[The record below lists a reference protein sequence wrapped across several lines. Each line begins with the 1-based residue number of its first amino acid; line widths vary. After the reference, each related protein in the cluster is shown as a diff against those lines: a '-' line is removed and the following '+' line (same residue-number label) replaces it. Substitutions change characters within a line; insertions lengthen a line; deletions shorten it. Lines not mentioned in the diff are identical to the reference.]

1 MDQNEKQLEKK
12 LRDRIEANYR
22 SYIQQLQSRPASD
35 LIEQASEIAA
45 VKLVYDELMDCCSAG
60 EAEYLLRFEDPL
72 RLVSDQ
78 WLAEQNVSH
87 SDELGHAL
95 WNITDKGLGEGEYA
109 MLDAVQDG
117 PETAGP
123 VTVREFLEQHP
134 GSCFDM
140 MTPGGFVC
148 LTPEKAALLLSG
160 ESVKGHPG
168 DIEYAMEI
176 PAEELLNQEVLNAG
190 FCDGSWHIL
199 SDDVHDMEQQAADS
213 PDQGVRLC

>member
-12 LRDRIEANYR
+12 LRDRIEDNYR
-22 SYIQQLQSRPASD
+22 SYIQQLQNRPASD

-45 VKLVYDELMDCCSAG
+45 VKLVYDELMDCCNADD
-60 EAEYLLRFEDPL
+60 AEYLLRFDDPL

-78 WLAEQNVSH
+78 WLSEQNVSH
-87 SDELGHAL
+87 SDELGHVL

-109 MLDAVQDG
+109 MLESPRDG
-117 PETAGP
+117 PEAAGP

-148 LTPEKAALLLSG
+148 LTPEKAVLLLSG

-168 DIEYAMEI
+168 EIEYAMEI

-190 FCDGSWHIL
+190 FRDGSWHIL
-199 SDDVHDMEQQAADS
+199 SGDVHDMEQQTTDS
-213 PDQGVRLC
+213 PDQGVQLC

>member
-22 SYIQQLQSRPASD
+22 SYIQQLQSRPAAD

-45 VKLVYDELMDCCSAG
+45 VKLVYDELIDCCNADDT
-60 EAEYLLRFEDPL
+60 EYLLRFEDPL

-87 SDELGHAL
+87 RDELGHAL

-109 MLDAVQDG
+109 ML
-117 PETAGP
+117 E
-123 VTVREFLEQHP
+123 
-134 GSCFDM
+134 
-140 MTPGGFVC
+140 
-148 LTPEKAALLLSG
+148 
-160 ESVKGHPG
+160 
-168 DIEYAMEI
+168 
-176 PAEELLNQEVLNAG
+176 PAR
-190 FCDGSWHIL
+190 DGSK
-199 SDDVHDMEQQAADS
+199 MAG